1 MPTRASAAVAGNAAV
16 AADVALGLTAVG
28 GIARR
33 RGGEGAEAGA
43 LTIGWVGSGVT
54 SGELLEGVAAR
65 DEAPLPPGED
75 AKDDEVS
82 ERGLAGHRGSAGWAS
97 WESGAPAV

>member
-1 MPTRASAAVAGNAAV
+1 MPTRASAAVAGNGAP
-16 AADVALGLTAVG
+16 GLTAVG

-43 LTIGWVGSGVT
+43 LTIGWVGSGAT
-54 SGELLEGVAAR
+54 SGEFLEGVAAR

-82 ERGLAGHRGSAGWAS
+82 ERGLAGHPRGSAGWAS
-97 WESGAPAV
+97 WESGAPVV